1 MNYLIAGL
9 AKSGTTILFS
19 LVKKSLN
26 TDICTFFE
34 PDQDEQFTEILH
46 TGRRSDTLSKVLIGR
61 VNSDSM
67 FPSKFDRHI
76 VIYRDPRDQF
86 ISMLLYLFYD
96 FQLNGDTRG
105 FRQASRALE
114 RKVAAPAEN
123 STIELYNE
131 VSSLV
136 GRAPIAVF
144 NNLHKEQRA
153 YIDSFAPFLLRYEDF
168 IDGDL
173 QALEQYLCVN
183 LEQDAEV
190 PEIYQRVSRSRAYG
204 DWKHWLNQEDLEY
217 INGEWGETLSRLGY
231 AAQSRPGK
239 LTIPRSTSLDYI
251 TQFDPAGR

>member
-1 MNYLIAGL
+1 VNYLIAGL

-19 LVKKSLN
+19 LVKKAIGPD
-26 TDICTFFE
+26 TCTFFE
-34 PDQDEQFTEILH
+34 PDRNEQFTAILD
-46 TGRRSDTLSKVLIGR
+46 TGRRSDTLSKILIGR
-61 VNSDSM
+61 VNSDNM

-86 ISMLLYLFYD
+86 ISMLLYLYYD
-96 FQLNGDTRG
+96 FQLSGDTRG

-114 RKVAAPAEN
+114 RKIAAPAEN

-144 NNLHKEQRA
+144 KNLHKEQRA
-153 YIDSFAPFLLRYEDF
+153 YIDTFTPFLLRYEDF

-173 QALEQYLCVN
+173 QALEQYLS
-183 LEQDAEV
+183 LDLQHDAEV

-217 INGEWGETLSRLGY
+217 IHGEWGETLSHLGY
-231 AAQSRPGK
+231 AAQTRPGN
-239 LTIPRSTSLDYI
+239 LIIPRSTSLDYI
-251 TQFDPAGR
+251 MQFDPAGR